1 MTYEVKEISD
11 LSKVSIDHLVKQSES
26 EGYRF
31 LTRLVEHFQDGT
43 QQFDQPG
50 EALLGVWKADELVAL
65 GGVQKNPYT
74 EDTETARLK
83 RFYVEPEERRHGVGS
98 MLLTACLDKAKENF
112 SKVTCRTD
120 SAKADAF
127 YRHNGFSVTTDSP
140 ETTHQYNFK

>member
-74 EDTETARLK
+74 EDAETARLK

>member
-74 EDTETARLK
+74 EDAETARLK

-127 YRHNGFSVTTDSP
+127 YRHNGYSVTTDSP